1 MGKRKRQ
8 RRNRARRGTR
18 RPIPPPRSTLTSET
32 TPKAGGGRRLRRWSA
47 IGVIA
52 AVFLLAG
59 VGAQRLLLSPRTSLA
74 LLPDPDISAAEAPV
88 AEKIRALH
96 RNVRRHPR
104 SAAAWGKLAMNLD
117 VHGFPEA
124 VQTYKQAASLDPDD
138 FRWVYYLAIVQQ
150 GLLSPEAAE
159 WFERSKSLR
168 PDYLPMLVR
177 YGQALADI
185 GLLGDASDAF
195 RQALSVNPESSHAY
209 LELAKIAL
217 LQGDLPTSQE
227 HLVRALDISPQYGQ
241 VHQLLA
247 EVYRRRNRSVEA
259 DRELRKARQLTY
271 ELSLPDTVFVDLM
284 REGVSS
290 YWYLRRGRAYVKAR
304 MYDAAHREFQQAVKV
319 RPDAETHTS
328 LAHVLQQSRKIDE
341 AQEHYR
347 AALALRPTYREA
359 LMGLGSVLSE
369 MGQLQQAIAYFA
381 QAKELNPDEPDAYL
395 GLGILHERSGN
406 EARAIDEFRQ
416 GLGNAREDYHLAS
429 QLARLLAISSSPQLR
444 NGAEAVRLAET
455 ASAIT
460 SHRDPETLDV
470 LAAAYAENGQFETAV
485 ETARRA
491 HELAISAGR
500 PYLAAQIEGR
510 LESYRARRPIRSR

>member
-8 RRNRARRGTR
+8 RRNHARRGTR
-18 RPIPPPRSTLTSET
+18 GPIPPPPPPP
-32 TPKAGGGRRLRRWSA
+32 TPKAGGRSQLRRWSA
-47 IGVIA
+47 IAAIA
-52 AVFLLAG
+52 AVLLLTG
-59 VGAQRLLLSPRTSLA
+59 VGTQRLLLSTRTSLE
-74 LLPDPDISAAEAPV
+74 LLPDPDLSAAEAPV
-88 AEKIRALH
+88 AEKIRAL
-96 RNVRRHPR
+96 RKEVTRHPH
-104 SAAAWGKLAMNLD
+104 SAAAWGRLAMNLD

-124 VQTYKQAASLDPDD
+124 VQTYKQTAALDPDD
-138 FRWVYYLAIVQQ
+138 FRWVYYLAIVLQAMRSQ
-150 GLLSPEAAE
+150 EAAQ
-159 WFERSKSLR
+159 WFERSKPLR
-168 PDYLPMLVR
+168 PNYLPLLVR

-217 LQGDLPTSQE
+217 LQGDLSTSQE

-241 VHQLLA
+241 VHELLA
-247 EVYRRRNRSVEA
+247 EVYRRRNRLMEA
-259 DRELRKARQLTY
+259 DRELRKARQLTR

-290 YWYLRRGRAYVKAR
+290 YWYLRRGKAYVKAR
-304 MYDAAHREFQQAVKV
+304 MYDAAHREFQQAVEV
-319 RPDAETHTS
+319 RPDAETHTY
-328 LAHVLQQSRKIDE
+328 LAHVLQQSGKIDE
-341 AQEHYR
+341 AKEHYR

-359 LMGLGSVLSE
+359 LMRLGSALSE
-369 MGQLQQAIAYFA
+369 TGQSQQAIAYCE
-381 QAKELNPDEPDAYL
+381 QAKELDPADPDAYL

-416 GLGNAREDYHLAS
+416 GLGNAREDYHIATR
-429 QLARLLAISSSPQLR
+429 LARLLAISSSPQLR

-455 ASAIT
+455 ASEIT
-460 SHRDPETLDV
+460 SHRDPEMLDV
-470 LAAAYAENGQFETAV
+470 LAAAHAENGQFETAV

-500 PYLAAQIEGR
+500 LYLATQIEGR
-510 LESYRARRPIRSR
+510 LESYRARRPIRLR